1 MISMTNTTTLRNIL
15 DSMHQVANE
24 EAIDA
29 LVGNYSLNHEE
40 AIKLVNEFDGNDFE
54 LTTEATF

>member
-1 MISMTNTTTLRNIL
+1 MIAMTNTTTLRNIL

-24 EAIDA
+24 DAIDA
-29 LVGNYSLNHEE
+29 LVGNYGLNHEE

-54 LTTEATF
+54 LTAEATF

>member
-1 MISMTNTTTLRNIL
+1 MTNTTTLRNIL

-24 EAIDA
+24 DAIDA
-29 LVGNYSLNHEE
+29 LVGNYGLNHEE

-54 LTTEATF
+54 LTAEATF